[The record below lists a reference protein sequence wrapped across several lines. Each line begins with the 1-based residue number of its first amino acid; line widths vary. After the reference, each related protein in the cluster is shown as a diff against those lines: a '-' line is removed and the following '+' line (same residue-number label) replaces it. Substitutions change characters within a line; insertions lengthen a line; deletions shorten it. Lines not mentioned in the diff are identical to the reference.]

1 VRLAFFGTPQFAVPA
16 LDALAAS
23 HEIAL
28 VVAQPDKP
36 AGRGME
42 MRPPAVAVRARELGL
57 PLLQPQKVREAI
69 EDVKRVAPEIAIV
82 VAYGKILPAE
92 LLEIPR
98 RGFLNIHGSIL
109 PRWRGAAPIQRA
121 IEHGDAE
128 TGVTIMRVDEQLDHG
143 PMLAIAKTPIGPDE
157 HTPSVAA
164 CLSALGA
171 ATLLDALARIDE
183 IEETPQDHSRATLA
197 PKIEKQ
203 EGEID
208 WNASAQSIY
217 DKFRAFDPWPGIFT
231 KEGLKLIEIH
241 PATGRPGNSATR
253 QPATGNPATV
263 LALDDGV
270 TIACGTGSIRII
282 TMQRP
287 GKPRAAAGDV
297 ARGLGW
303 RVGTQLP

>member
-16 LDALAAS
+16 LDALAES

-57 PLLQPQKVREAI
+57 PLLQPLKVREAI
-69 EDVKRVAPEIAIV
+69 DDVRRLAPEIAIV
-82 VAYGKILPAE
+82 VAYGKILPAA

-98 RGFLNIHGSIL
+98 HGFLNIHGSIL
-109 PRWRGAAPIQRA
+109 PSWRGAAPIQRA
-121 IEHGDAE
+121 IEQGDSE

-164 CLSALGA
+164 RLSALGA
-171 ATLLDALARIDE
+171 ATLLDVLARLDE
-183 IEETPQDHSRATLA
+183 IQETPQDHSRATLA
-197 PKIEKQ
+197 PKIEKR

-217 DKFRAFDPWPGIFT
+217 NKFRAFDPWPGVFT
-231 KEGLKLIEIH
+231 KDGLKLIDIQL
-241 PATGRPGNSATR
+241 TTR
-253 QPATGNPATV
+253 QPATGNPATI
-263 LALDDGV
+263 LALDEAV
-270 TIACGTGSIRII
+270 TIACGEGALRII